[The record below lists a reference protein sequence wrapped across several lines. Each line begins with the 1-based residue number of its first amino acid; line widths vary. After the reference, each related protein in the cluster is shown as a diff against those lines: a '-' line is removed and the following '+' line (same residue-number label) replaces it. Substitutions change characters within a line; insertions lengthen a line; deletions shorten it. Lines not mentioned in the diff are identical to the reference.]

1 MGTTMN
7 AWLKQRGLW
16 RSATD
21 GGDKGIVTHVFLNGG
36 KASVERAEDRE
47 AFLRVYASDVV
58 AGRPLYAVE
67 RTVGA
72 SYRMFVDLDLPTDR
86 GDHRMILEIVRV
98 ALSRAPA
105 ELRVGEVSVCTRS
118 AHEGKIGAH
127 LVWSDLVRVDDERA
141 MALRNAW
148 VDALTLGEPTLDEQQ
163 QQQEQQ
169 QKQQQQKV
177 VDWDK
182 TLDAS
187 VYRRNGLRMPWSLK
201 RGGSQL
207 AAYVPTHVA
216 SWRDSRL
223 EIDRWEDDAHD
234 LLEDDIYARL
244 VRCSIAASDWDDA
257 RNSDPKK
264 RKRSE
269 SCTGSSSGKSKASK
283 GSDNIELSSEERE
296 AIRDALPR
304 DLYGDCEVGLRCF
317 RWTRGESTGL
327 SVSSTSRHCQAEG
340 RAHRSNH
347 VFFELFKKKGT
358 GKNGIVVVHQR
369 CHKCA
374 EACVETRI
382 LDPSAMSAVSAILE
396 ERCGSND
403 TRNKKM
409 KKKKPCPSLF
419 PASAATAAGY
429 WLAKM
434 TATPAESSA

>member
-1 MGTTMN
+1 MN

-16 RSATD
+16 RSASD
-21 GGDKGIVTHVFLNGG
+21 GVDKGVVTHVFLNGG
-36 KASVERAEDRE
+36 KASIERAEDRE

-72 SYRMFVDLDLPTDR
+72 SYRMFADLDVPTAG
-86 GDHRMILEIVRV
+86 GDHRMILEIVRG
-98 ALSRAPA
+98 ALARAPA

-148 VDALTLGEPTLDEQQ
+148 VDALTLSSAPLQLLLQE
-163 QQQEQQ
+163 QQEQQ
-169 QKQQQQKV
+169 I
-177 VDWDK
+177 DWDK
-182 TLDAS
+182 TIDAS

-223 EIDRWEDDAHD
+223 EIDRWEEGEHD

-244 VRCSIAASDWDDA
+244 VRCSIAASDFASPKIARSDA
-257 RNSDPKK
+257 KNK
-264 RKRSE
+264 RKRPASL
-269 SCTGSSSGKSKASK
+269 SSSSSE
-283 GSDNIELSSEERE
+283 NVELSPEERE
-296 AIRDALPR
+296 AIRDVLPR

-317 RWTRGESTGL
+317 RWTRGDATGL
-327 SVSSTSRHCQAEG
+327 SVSSTSRHCQAAG

-347 VFFELFKKKGT
+347 VFFELVKKNKKGA
-358 GKNGIVVVHQR
+358 VVIHQR

-374 EACVETRI
+374 EACVETRG
-382 LDPSAMSAVSAILE
+382 DPLAASAVSAILE
-396 ERCGSND
+396 DRCDVPDDPDGD
-403 TRNKKM
+403 RRRGRKKT
-409 KKKKPCPSLF
+409 KKPCPSLF

-434 TATPAESSA
+434 TQTDAEFAA